1 MSSVTSGDVENR
13 AQRRAPA
20 RAASP
25 PQAHTR
31 YSAKKPKA
39 PAPLLRPRQ
48 KLTATCQAAYP
59 AFGAGAEAGQL
70 KSSAGAGGAAG
81 GEGDE
86 PKSEE
91 QTATS
96 PTWARKQAARDAG
109 PGDPKAM
116 SGRRQ
121 KSTNYLAQG
130 HTEKRKA
137 P

>member
-13 AQRRAPA
+13 AQRRPPA

-25 PQAHTR
+25 PQIHTR
-31 YSAKKPKA
+31 YSATKPKA

-59 AFGAGAEAGQL
+59 AYGGGAEAGQL

-81 GEGDE
+81 GEGDG

-91 QTATS
+91 QKATS
-96 PTWARKQAARDAG
+96 PTWTRKQAARDAG

-116 SGRRQ
+116 GGRRQ

-130 HTEKRKA
+130 HTEKRMDT
-137 P
+137 